1 MNSINM
7 KVAVVY
13 DSGYGHTEVI
23 ALKISEGLASC
34 GLQVKV
40 IKVKDITG
48 GTTPIQELEQY
59 DGIIFGS
66 PTYMGTISAEFKK
79 FMDSSSKPWY
89 EQKWKDKI
97 AAGFTNSTG
106 LSGDKANTLLTLV
119 TFASQ
124 HSMVWV
130 SQGIFPD
137 GKLNKLSSW
146 TGLMAQSD
154 NAPATET
161 PDDDYKNYAFAFGKR
176 IGDFM
181 VTKLKK

>member
-1 MNSINM
+1 M
-7 KVAVVY
+7 KVAIVY

-23 ALKISEGLASC
+23 ALKVSEGLVSS
-34 GLQVKV
+34 GLQTDV
-40 IKVKDITG
+40 IKAKDINSG
-48 GTTPIQELEQY
+48 VTPIEELEKY
-59 DGIIFGS
+59 DGIVFGS
-66 PTYMGTISAEFKK
+66 PTYMGTVSAEFKK
-79 FMDSSSKPWY
+79 FMDLSSKTWY
-89 EQKWKDKI
+89 EQKWKNKI
-97 AAGFTNSTG
+97 AAGFTNSAG

-119 TFASQ
+119 TFACQ

-137 GKLNKLSSW
+137 GKLNKLGSW

-154 NAPATET
+154 NAPANET
-161 PDDDYKNYAFAFGKR
+161 PGDDFKDYAFAFGKR